1 MPPRSRRP
9 PRPRG
14 KAVLHL
20 RCLTIWTTIYL
31 FDTLHTPS

>member
-9 PRPRG
+9 PGPWG
-14 KAVLHL
+14 KAVLRCH
-20 RCLTIWTTIYL
+20 CLTIWTVIYL